1 MKRLFSFL
9 AAVLMTSAM
18 LAESVNVYLTNGK
31 NISGVLIRHDANMLV
46 IEPNTIVKYEKK
58 ITPNEV
64 LYYEISE
71 EGRYVSKD
79 GQFVFDESTKIIP
92 VAQDT
97 VITAKP
103 IAKKAVMPSNPN
115 EVIGRAMTTCG
126 GVALGIGVP
135 VLTVGTILTIAGHV
149 MHTDGL
155 LDPKTKTKQ
164 RCCEAGC
171 YLMPIGASLTIIGIP
186 LMVEGRKI
194 MDLKINYT
202 GNGVGLALEL

>member
-9 AAVLMTSAM
+9 SAILVTATM

-31 NISGVLIRHDANMLV
+31 NISGVLIRHDATMLV
-46 IEPNTIVKYEKK
+46 IEPNTIVKYEKR

-64 LYYEISE
+64 LYYEIPN
-71 EGRYVSKD
+71 EGRYISKD
-79 GQFVFDESTKIIP
+79 GQFVFDESTQIIP
-92 VAQDT
+92 IAQDT
-97 VITAKP
+97 VTTVKP
-103 IAKKAVMPSNPN
+103 IAKKTIKPANPN
-115 EVIGRAMTTCG
+115 EVIGHAMTTCG

-135 VLTVGTILTIAGHV
+135 VFTVGTILTIAGHV
-149 MHTDGL
+149 MHTNGL
-155 LDPKTKTKQ
+155 FDPKTKTKQ